1 MAISTPIPT
10 PLVNALTSPA
20 LSATSLSSY
29 DLVSNRSLSDSIV
42 SQPLHLT
49 ADDSDDEIVWSLT
62 SDSIASSAD
71 STTNDDAASSDDEFV
86 VLSQPNS
93 SMASQA
99 GLSTPDEEEGYERYT
114 PIVSTSLEEEL
125 NALSL
130 SAKKATKKKVRKAKD
145 VVKSGP
151 SLTASNKERKKK
163 KKNKAATNAT
173 IQLASSAYPSPAPS
187 PKAGKKKRSATP
199 TSPVVETSLVAYTGL
214 GSRAIV
220 DDLSDRH
227 SVISCEDESV
237 HSPTLYEE
245 ASSFISS

>member
-1 MAISTPIPT
+1 MAVSTPTPT

-42 SQPLHLT
+42 SQPLQLT

-62 SDSIASSAD
+62 SDSVASSAD

-86 VLSQPNS
+86 VLSYLNS
-93 SMASQA
+93 PMASQA

-114 PIVSTSLEEEL
+114 PNVSTSLEAEMS
-125 NALSL
+125 ALSL
-130 SAKKATKKKVRKAKD
+130 SSKKATKKKIRKAKD

-163 KKNKAATNAT
+163 NKKAAANAT
-173 IQLASSAYPSPAPS
+173 IQPASSAYPSPAPS
-187 PKAGKKKRSATP
+187 PKAGKKKRSVTP
-199 TSPVVETSLVAYTGL
+199 TSPVAGTSLVAYTGL
-214 GSRAIV
+214 GSRAVV
-220 DDLSDRH
+220 DDLSDRQ

>member
-1 MAISTPIPT
+1 MAVSTPTPIP
-10 PLVNALTSPA
+10 LVNTSTSPA

-62 SDSIASSAD
+62 SDSVASSAD
-71 STTNDDAASSDDEFV
+71 STTNHDVASSDDEFV
-86 VLSQPNS
+86 VLSHPNS
-93 SMASQA
+93 PMISQA

-114 PIVSTSLEEEL
+114 PIVSTSLEEEM

-130 SAKKATKKKVRKAKD
+130 STKKAIKKKARMAKD
-145 VVKSGP
+145 AVKSGP
-151 SLTASNKERKKK
+151 SPTGSNKERKKK
-163 KKNKAATNAT
+163 KNKAAANAT
-173 IQLASSAYPSPAPS
+173 IQPASSAYPSPAPS
-187 PKAGKKKRSATP
+187 PKAGKKKRSVAP
-199 TSPVVETSLVAYTGL
+199 TSPVAETSLVAYTGL

-220 DDLSDRH
+220 DDLSDRQ
-227 SVISCEDESV
+227 SVISWEDESV